1 MIRVTWE
8 WLGADLALDVANTI
22 AVSGGVEHD
31 LLRAEGEYERWARA
45 AAAAAALAPDEGAVL
60 PAARSRILRLRAS
73 IRDVLFAAAR
83 DEPLPASAVHELNR
97 LSRKAAT
104 WLELDERG
112 RSHERT
118 TADPVGRLLAAY
130 ARSAIEIAAA
140 GSGRLRTCPAPSCGM
155 FFRPTRAAQRWCSVP
170 CGTRARVAR
179 HYRAADRTPV
189 T

>member
-31 LLRAEGEYERWARA
+31 LLDAEGEYERWARA
-45 AAAAAALAPDEGAVL
+45 AGAALAPDEAAVL
-60 PAARSRILRLRAS
+60 SSARSRILRLRAA

-83 DEPLPASAVHELNR
+83 GEPLPTSAVDELNR
-97 LSRKAAT
+97 LSRKGAT

-118 TADPVGRLLAAY
+118 AADPVGCLLAGY

-155 FFRPTRAAQRWCSVP
+155 FYRPTRDAQRWCSVP

-189 T
+189 A